1 MSTAGEGGAWGM
13 ALLAAYMNDRSDRTL
28 DSWLAVN
35 VFSSAQTTVVA
46 PDPEDVNDFD
56 RFMESYT
63 KCLAFERSA
72 VDNL

>member
-1 MSTAGEGGAWGM
+1 MIVM

-46 PDPEDVNDFD
+46 PDPEDVNGFD
-56 RFMESYT
+56 RFMEGYT
-63 KCLAFERSA
+63 RCLAVERSA

>member
-1 MSTAGEGGAWGM
+1 M

-35 VFSSAQTTVVA
+35 VFLSVQTTVSA
-46 PDPEDVNDFD
+46 PDPEDVNGFD
-56 RFMESYT
+56 RFMEIYT
-63 KCLAFERSA
+63 KCLAVERSA

>member
-1 MSTAGEGGAWGM
+1 MILSQVCRTVM

-35 VFSSAQTTVVA
+35 VFLSVQTTVSA
-46 PDPEDVNDFD
+46 PDPEDVNGFD
-56 RFMESYT
+56 RFMEIYT
-63 KCLAFERSA
+63 KCLAVERSA

>member
-35 VFSSAQTTVVA
+35 VFLSVQTTVSA
-46 PDPEDVNDFD
+46 PDPEDVNGFD
-56 RFMESYT
+56 RFMEIYT
-63 KCLAFERSA
+63 RCLAVERSA

>member
-1 MSTAGEGGAWGM
+1 MILSQVCRTVM

-35 VFSSAQTTVVA
+35 VFLSVQTTVSA
-46 PDPEDVNDFD
+46 PDPEDVNGFD

-63 KCLAFERSA
+63 KCLAVECSA

>member
-1 MSTAGEGGAWGM
+1 MILSQVCRTVM

-35 VFSSAQTTVVA
+35 VFLSVQATVSA
-46 PDPEDVNDFD
+46 PDPKDVNGFD
-56 RFMESYT
+56 RFIESYT
-63 KCLAFERSA
+63 RCLAVERSA

>member
-1 MSTAGEGGAWGM
+1 MILSQVCRTAM

-35 VFSSAQTTVVA
+35 VFLSVQTTVSA
-46 PDPEDVNDFD
+46 PDPEDVNSFD

-63 KCLAFERSA
+63 KCLVVERSA